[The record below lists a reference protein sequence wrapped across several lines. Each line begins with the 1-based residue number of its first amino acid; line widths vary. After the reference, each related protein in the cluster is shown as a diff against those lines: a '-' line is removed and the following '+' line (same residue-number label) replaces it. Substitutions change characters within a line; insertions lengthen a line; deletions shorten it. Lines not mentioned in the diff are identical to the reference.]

1 MRAGVQYEIRNPLAK
16 GIFFLIFG
24 LLFLVFAV
32 VFAIIFIRQSESVM
46 AIIMIECLFV
56 FGIYG
61 FTAMGI
67 RNLKIAAHPELE
79 EQEQEEDDNEEG
91 KKGSR
96 TVGIIFLF
104 IALWSGVLTVWFLLM
119 GLLRL
124 HPLAAI
130 FCMLF
135 TALFAFLGTFMY
147 KNKVSRIE
155 VHFQLPSYGLE
166 FKKKEL
172 VIYGNSRVALW
183 VMCLIFII
191 VGLPIT
197 LFSLPLMTEAFIGGL
212 LFLFLG
218 GNFLFWGVRILIFS
232 LRRGV
237 KKIYIRPESIS
248 KPKPKSQPKSKSKKK
263 SKPEKAQIANTLQGA
278 TPQAIQYKE
287 SAWKKE
293 RRLHIEAEMERRR
306 AEAEKL
312 ENRAKAREER
322 RQAQTEEYRRQVQA
336 RRERIANALTK
347 KKAAFIARY
356 AIVTGLLLLVPFLVC
371 LWCDFEIF
379 EVLRS
384 FSTTIFWYDDSIG
397 RLFSH
402 AIRWLPALVVG
413 CGLLLFGL
421 YRKWKTKKLELE
433 SIDNQDNKPADTIPE
448 VVFVEG
454 DSNLRTKIGNFKA
467 HHPKL
472 FVAACVALGLIVC
485 YIVLCVVAI
494 IITIN

>member
-32 VFAIIFIRQSESVM
+32 VFAVIFIRQSESVM

-104 IALWSGVLTVWFLLM
+104 IALWSGVLTVWFLTM

-191 VGLPIT
+191 VGIPIT

-263 SKPEKAQIANTLQGA
+263 SKPEKAQIANALQGA

-287 SAWKKE
+287 SAWEKE
-293 RRLHIEAEMERRR
+293 RRLQIEAEMERRR

-312 ENRAKAREER
+312 ELRAKAREER
-322 RQAQTEEYRRQVQA
+322 RQAQSEEYRQQVQA
-336 RRERIANALTK
+336 RRERIANALAK
-347 KKAAFIARY
+347 KKSVFFIVA
-356 AIVTGLLLLVPFLVC
+356 GLLLLVPFLVC

-402 AIRWLPALVVG
+402 ALRWLPALVVG
-413 CGLLLFGL
+413 CGLLVFGL
-421 YRKWKTKKLELE
+421 YRKWMIKKEQAKY
-433 SIDNQDNKPADTIPE
+433 IDNQNDKSAEALPE
-448 VVFVEG
+448 FIYVEG

-472 FVAACVALGLIVC
+472 FVAACIAIGLIVC
-485 YIVLCVVAI
+485 YIVLCVVLI
-494 IITIN
+494 IITTN

>member
-1 MRAGVQYEIRNPLAK
+1 MRTQHEIQDPTIK
-16 GIFFLIFG
+16 GIFFLLFG

-32 VFAIIFIRQSESVM
+32 VFAVIFIRQSESVM

-263 SKPEKAQIANTLQGA
+263 SKPKITQTDSTLQGDSVHSIPYTA
-278 TPQAIQYKE
+278 KPGKE
-287 SAWKKE
+287 SVFNNQRVLEA
-293 RRLHIEAEMERRR
+293 EAEMERLKAKEEQRKQR
-306 AEAEKL
+306 T
-312 ENRAKAREER
+312 KAREER
-322 RQAQTEEYRRQVQA
+322 RQAQSEEYRQQVQA
-336 RRERIANALTK
+336 RRERIANALAK
-347 KKAAFIARY
+347 KKSVFFIVA
-356 AIVTGLLLLVPFLVC
+356 GLLLLVPFLVC

-402 AIRWLPALVVG
+402 ALRWLPALVVG
-413 CGLLLFGL
+413 CGLLVFGL
-421 YRKWKTKKLELE
+421 YRKWMIKKKQAK
-433 SIDNQDNKPADTIPE
+433 SADNQTDKPAESAPE
-448 VVFVEG
+448 FVYVEG
-454 DSNLRTKIGNFKA
+454 DSNLRTKIKNFKT

-472 FVAACVALGLIVC
+472 FVAACVVLGIIVC
-485 YIVLCVVAI
+485 YIVLCVVLI
-494 IITIN
+494 IITTNL